1 MLINKCKLFSDGS
14 NQDLVKLYLDNVA
27 TLDLAALADI
37 GDTKVT
43 SSWWCDLLQ
52 KTVTNESLQQL
63 AHAALDKGKT
73 ARYTNK
79 FIYQNMTDEDRGRLY
94 KRSIGLRDDQSF
106 CLKDIFPQVAIHVAD
121 GEQEKA
127 HAALL
132 LALDDNLNKGGEK
145 WMELDWTISRLQPVP
160 LSIQDDLHQ
169 LVLQLRQML
178 RAGHQQSYI
187 QTRSM
192 REIISGSHYAM
203 LWENGST
210 DTVQLLHDEYLTS
223 ASQDPSQTD
232 TLIFDKGYLDRVLMG
247 IKNKNLDQT
256 FRSKLFD
263 ALLGGKFGQADG
275 YKVLPLLKSD
285 LLPDEHFHQMV
296 DYITTRKA
304 SGDDTILNISL
315 GEQDSLLE
323 FLKDERLLP
332 EEIAELLKL
341 SKVMMHD
348 YISFPN
354 GVYKHARDLTP
365 DELKK
370 KLNAYTSKL
379 FAVKTD
385 LEITALLCE
394 GNEDLRNERKGSLAR
409 HRQPLRA
416 LLKNEVLSST
426 QLEQLT
432 KIFIH
437 SGLNAVIS
445 LLEANKNL
453 PASILRQINE
463 IAKAWPKDEMGDH
476 DFKCAHLALIGIS
489 LSQQFPPA
497 DIIKK
502 QILDYSGGDMLA
514 AHDFG
519 SWDRTAFIPTSM
531 HALIAAMDYQPGDA
545 FELLDTLLAKRPD
558 WGLPVDGQSN
568 PEADASRAKMG
579 LVEVLVN
586 LAMTREIYPAI
597 LNGNDL
603 DLNRTSNLLAL
614 AVRDCK
620 IEMFDINLLSRM
632 RNSDQFQVLAN
643 QLLTNPAFI
652 QNHQQAY
659 EGLIAGVLTR
669 KANECGAT
677 TLEIGRKRTML

>member
-27 TLDLAALADI
+27 TLDLAALADV

-43 SSWWCDLLQ
+43 NSWWCDLLQ

-63 AHAALDKGKT
+63 AHAAIDKGKA

-94 KRSIGLRDDQSF
+94 KRAIGLRDDQSF

-121 GEQEKA
+121 GEPEKA

-132 LALDDNLNKGGEK
+132 QALDDNLNKGGEK

-178 RAGHQQSYI
+178 RAGHHQSYI

-192 REIISGSHYAM
+192 VEIISGSHYAM
-203 LWENGST
+203 LLQNGSA
-210 DTVQLLHDEYLTS
+210 DIVISLHDEYLAS
-223 ASQDPSQTD
+223 AAQNPSETEQ
-232 TLIFDKGYLDRVLMG
+232 LIFNEGYLNLAS
-247 IKNKNLDQT
+247 IALKNTNLPKD
-256 FRSKLFD
+256 FRAQLLD
-263 ALLGGKFGQADG
+263 ALLGGKFGEIKG
-275 YKVLPLLKSD
+275 YKLTPILKSE
-285 LLPDEHFHQMV
+285 LLPDEYVHQVV
-296 DYITTRKA
+296 DYVSSNKNSRADVKMNLSMA
-304 SGDDTILNISL
+304 EQRSL
-315 GEQDSLLE
+315 SE
-323 FLKDERLLP
+323 FLNDKRLS
-332 EEIAELLKL
+332 
-341 SKVMMHD
+341 SKEVAQLIKAKKITMHD
-348 YISFPN
+348 YISFPK
-354 GVYKHARDLTP
+354 GEYKHACSLTP
-365 DELKK
+365 EEIKR
-370 KLNAYTSKL
+370 KLNAYTSKM
-379 FAVKTD
+379 FGVKTE
-385 LEITALLCE
+385 LEMTALLCE
-394 GNEDLRNERKGSLAR
+394 GDENLRNERKVSIAR
-409 HRQPLRA
+409 HRQPLA
-416 LLKNEVLSST
+416 AIMKSEVLSDT
-426 QLEQLT
+426 QLEQLA

-437 SGLNAVIS
+437 TSIHSVIS
-445 LLEANKNL
+445 LLVENKNL
-453 PASILRQINE
+453 PASVVTKINE
-463 IAKAWPKDEMGDH
+463 IAKGWSRDEIGQHNFAD
-476 DFKCAHLALIGIS
+476 AHLALIGVN
-489 LSQQFPPA
+489 LSQQTLPSN
-497 DIIKK
+497 IIKN
-502 QILDYSGGDMLA
+502 QILDYLGGDMLSA
-514 AHDFG
+514 NKFEA
-519 SWDRTAFIPTSM
+519 SERTGFIPTSM

-620 IEMFDINLLSRM
+620 IDGFDTHLLCRI
-632 RNSDQFQVLAN
+632 RNRDQLKVLTD
-643 QLLTNPAFI
+643 QLLNTPDFM

-659 EGLIAGVLTR
+659 EGLIAGVLAR
-669 KANECGAT
+669 KASDCAAT